1 MGLQGFVQQ
10 AWKSLLA
17 GGRGYAALACGSDPA
32 HSARICTASLEKLT
46 GRQSWI
52 CRARLRKRSSAFCKD
67 LYSKPG
73 KAYWQAIVD
82 MPRSLALG
90 GYPAHSSSFQPGPV
104 DWQASFSDS
113 CTLVFLQFDLLF
125 LAVS

>member
-1 MGLQGFVQQ
+1 MGARGGRIGERIRSWTCRARLLWDAIRRSLQGFVQQ

-17 GGRGYAALACGSDPA
+17 GGRGSAALACGSDPA
-32 HSARICTASLEKLT
+32 HSARICTASLEK
-46 GRQSWI
+46 
-52 CRARLRKRSSAFCKD
+52 
-67 LYSKPG
+67 
-73 KAYWQAIVD
+73 AYWQSIVD

-90 GYPAHSSSFQPGPV
+90 RDPAHSSSFQPEPV